1 MRRMH
6 NLCPR
11 GLAVLLMSA
20 CMALSP
26 AWALTWQHANA
37 ADTNTIALYHFNET
51 SGTSAYDA
59 AGARTLT
66 HTSTNMTS
74 AAAPGWMATPIGRYL
89 LCSNNNFAT
98 YSTYNIAINWT
109 NGLTIS
115 FWLRTADQAGRTVMA
130 IDLSHGDGYRNQ
142 NIIAWRPGWS
152 NPLRPAIHDTDLF
165 FDTTPGLATKLLDGQ
180 WHHIAVTWNPAD
192 TTARFYLDNVLI
204 ANWPAAGGHDVAL
217 LCNLR
222 VGAGLQDPAQCY
234 VGDVDELLVQN
245 SVITDFADGYGSGP
259 TNLVLAVVPATLTFS
274 GDETTATFQIINAG
288 MGTLQWTNTLA
299 PGAAWLSAVPLLGA
313 NRAAITVAVDRTGL
327 AYGSYTGRIEF
338 TANGEIPQETMTIY
352 LNYAPPQLAVAP
364 MILDFGGDGTS
375 MPVAVWNTGVGT
387 VTWSAATSAAW
398 LAVAPAAGTAGAA
411 PTTALVTVNRALL
424 LAYAVYTGMVTF
436 IPSCGTTQVVAA
448 IVSTYPTTG
457 NALLRIHATRPGQT
471 SLACVRAII
480 QKADGTYM
488 TGAEWGPSTWPVA
501 DINGIAMDADT
512 IVTVPVGRTSVTI
525 GKGPDYYPATLV
537 FNASVPG
544 NLYTLDF
551 ALQPVLDLYQRGWRA
566 GEIHSH
572 YFHGEGQIMRTPQQV
587 WRFSAAGGFDFVS
600 MGQDHYLAGEFNRAA
615 MLAAWTQFDTTECPL
630 WAGNEEPKN
639 YWGHYCAIVYDPWS
653 LRGPPPYYAGLY
665 NIHQQGGVAFPNHPQ
680 RFYPGRTWVSGG
692 NTTWFFYA
700 SNNHFKEMP
709 LDALVGHLMDGWS
722 GCSDNASS
730 TSILPAYFALLNRG
744 YRIPFMTDSDVC
756 FDKVNNDMRAPGFW
770 MLYYYLGDNTLCRA
784 ALADAMRKG
793 RVMATTG
800 PLVLFTIA
808 GAMSG
813 DTLPADGVARTLRIE
828 AAYPFNPWTLT
839 YRNFAT
845 NQDCRITEIALY
857 RNGTLLQSW
866 TPNTP
871 SAVVTRE
878 ITETTAGAYYMVR
891 VLGNDQRWQAG
902 YASPIYFD
910 AAPRPPHPATWQ
922 ALVQGKL
929 YEAGSGAAL
938 TGTIACVRYGQAYWR
953 IATDAQG
960 LFQARVPIDAQ
971 LVARDDRGREFSQE
985 IMKYE
990 PAYRFLSYLSDTNFV
1005 TDNAYM
1011 PQSIQDFADL
1021 VSTMR
1026 WEFPMGC
1033 QLSASFMYTNLVGDG
1048 VISNI
1053 SIITAPPA
1061 FPGNTNTEVALFMV
1075 DKSQVQGGDTLNFA
1089 CIYRQPL
1096 GAKPSENL
1104 VFELGG
1110 WNPNMPAAYNP
1121 VQYIGG
1127 QSGTSGYTDLGNG
1140 FYARTGAITVPT
1152 WVSNKASTV
1161 AGVVA
1166 CALVRQTVGGRA
1178 WYEEMYLKIPVGP
1191 TRRQLLVNAVWDGLA
1206 GAWADTGVGP
1216 YNFYRAYTHFQNR
1229 YADYRGMAIS
1239 FMLNGQP
1246 VTLCPTNVTA
1256 HCADADDAQFYEQFY
1271 YDAQCEPQYRNIPC
1285 RDSVRAQPA
1294 WPDFSAVALCDIT
1307 ADPVP
1312 PIAVAMEPRA
1322 DQSFARKDLV
1332 QLFWHVEDVA
1342 SGAANA
1348 TIIVDGEPVAEHTT
1362 QNPIQLDLV
1371 PGRHLWY
1378 VIGWDAAGNCA
1389 TSSIASLVVENPEP
1403 NSLAL
1408 TLLSVAM
1415 GVARGHIRIGK

>member
-1 MRRMH
+1 MH
-6 NLCPR
+6 HLCPR
-11 GLAVLLMSA
+11 GLAVLLAAA

-51 SGTSAYDA
+51 SGTNAYDA
-59 AGARTLT
+59 AGARTLA
-66 HTSTNMTS
+66 HTTTNMTS

-89 LCSNNNFAT
+89 LCSNNNYAT

-115 FWLRTADQAGRTVMA
+115 FWLRTADQAGRTVIA
-130 IDLSHGDGYRNQ
+130 VDLSHGDGYRNQ
-142 NIIAWRPGWS
+142 NVITWRPGWS
-152 NPLRPAIHDTDLF
+152 NPYRPAIHDTDLS
-165 FDTTPGLATKLLDGQ
+165 FDTTPGLNTKLLNGQ
-180 WHHIAVTWNPAD
+180 WHHIGVTWDPAD

-204 ANWPAAGGHDVAL
+204 TNWPAAGGHDVAL

-245 SVITDFADGYGSGP
+245 SVITDFSDGYGSGP
-259 TNLVLAVVPATLTFS
+259 TNPVLAVVPATLTFS
-274 GDETTATFQIINAG
+274 GDETTATFQIVNAG

-299 PGAAWLSAVPLLGA
+299 PGAAWLSATPPLGA
-313 NRAAITVAVDRTGL
+313 NRTTITVAVDRTGL
-327 AYGSYTGRIEF
+327 AYGSYTGRIEV

-352 LNYAPPQLAVAP
+352 LNYAPPQLAVSP
-364 MILDFGGDGTS
+364 LILDFGGDGTS
-375 MPVAVWNTGVGT
+375 MPVAVWNTGMGT
-387 VTWSAATSAAW
+387 VTLSAATNAAW

-411 PTTALVTVNRALL
+411 STTALVTVNRAML
-424 LAYAVYTGMVTF
+424 LAYAVYTGTVTF
-436 IPSCGTTQVVAA
+436 IPALGATQTVAA

-457 NALLRIHATRPGQT
+457 NALLQIHATRPGQT
-471 SLACVRAII
+471 
-480 QKADGTYM
+480 
-488 TGAEWGPSTWPVA
+488 
-501 DINGIAMDADT
+501 
-512 IVTVPVGRTSVTI
+512 
-525 GKGPDYYPATLV
+525 
-537 FNASVPG
+537 
-544 NLYTLDF
+544 
-551 ALQPVLDLYQRGWRA
+551 AL
-566 GEIHSH
+566 
-572 YFHGEGQIMRTPQQV
+572 
-587 WRFSAAGGFDFVS
+587 
-600 MGQDHYLAGEFNRAA
+600 
-615 MLAAWTQFDTTECPL
+615 
-630 WAGNEEPKN
+630 
-639 YWGHYCAIVYDPWS
+639 
-653 LRGPPPYYAGLY
+653 
-665 NIHQQGGVAFPNHPQ
+665 
-680 RFYPGRTWVSGG
+680 
-692 NTTWFFYA
+692 
-700 SNNHFKEMP
+700 
-709 LDALVGHLMDGWS
+709 
-722 GCSDNASS
+722 
-730 TSILPAYFALLNRG
+730 
-744 YRIPFMTDSDVC
+744 
-756 FDKVNNDMRAPGFW
+756 
-770 MLYYYLGDNTLCRA
+770 
-784 ALADAMRKG
+784 
-793 RVMATTG
+793 
-800 PLVLFTIA
+800 
-808 GAMSG
+808 
-813 DTLPADGVARTLRIE
+813 
-828 AAYPFNPWTLT
+828 
-839 YRNFAT
+839 
-845 NQDCRITEIALY
+845 
-857 RNGTLLQSW
+857 
-866 TPNTP
+866 
-871 SAVVTRE
+871 
-878 ITETTAGAYYMVR
+878 
-891 VLGNDQRWQAG
+891 
-902 YASPIYFD
+902 
-910 AAPRPPHPATWQ
+910 
-922 ALVQGKL
+922 
-929 YEAGSGAAL
+929 
-938 TGTIACVRYGQAYWR
+938 ACVRYGQEYWR

-971 LVARDDRGREFSQE
+971 LVARDDRGREFTQE

-990 PAYRFLSYLSDTNFV
+990 PAYRFLSYLSDTNQV
-1005 TDNAYM
+1005 TGNAYM

-1104 VFELGG
+1104 VFELDG
-1110 WNPNMPAAYNP
+1110 WNPDMPSAYNP
-1121 VQYIGG
+1121 VEYIGG
-1127 QSGTSGYTDLGNG
+1127 QSGTSGYTDLGGG

-1152 WVSNKASTV
+1152 WVSNKATTV

-1191 TRRQLLVNAVWDGLA
+1191 TRRQLLVSAVWDGLA
-1206 GAWADTGVGP
+1206 GAWGDTGVGP
-1216 YNFYRAYTHFQNR
+1216 YNFYRASTHFQNR
-1229 YADYRGMAIS
+1229 YADYRSMAIS

-1332 QLFWHVEDVA
+1332 QLYWHVEDVA

-1389 TSSIASLVVENPEP
+1389 TSSVNSLMVESPEP
-1403 NSLAL
+1403 NGLAL

-1415 GVARGHIRIGK
+1415 GVARGHVRIGK